1 MTIKVAFLGPEG
13 TYTHQVCSHTIPYTD
28 FIFLFLLGYLL
39 TIIFKALIQQFG
51 TENVSIYPQQSIGDC
66 FQILNEKKVDYAVV
80 PFENSTNGQVVFTY
94 DLLRDWYFQTSTPP
108 KFRIIAEQF
117 VSIHHN
123 LLTNASKIEDIKT
136 IYSHPQVWTQVN
148 KFLQSLPQQIT
159 KIDVGSTSKAAEIVS
174 QDIITTSGSSS
185 AAISSYMS
193 SELYKLPILKEGI
206 EDNQSNTTRFLIL
219 GYGSPISPPPPP
231 PASNN
236 DDDNSK
242 RNTTIV
248 SSIMFTLNHDDPG
261 ALCDVLVKFKEYGI
275 TLTSINSRPANLK
288 PWQYVFFVEMI
299 GDIHQEEL
307 VEKIKESCLEL
318 VILGVFQ
325 RSWRYNNNS
334 NDQ

>member
-13 TYTHQVCSHTIPYTD
+13 TYTHQ
-28 FIFLFLLGYLL
+28 
-39 TIIFKALIQQFG
+39 ALIQQFG

-66 FQILNEKKVDYAVV
+66 FHILNEKKVDYAVV

-174 QDIITTSGSSS
+174 QDTITTSGSSS

-219 GYGSPISPPPPP
+219 GYDSPISPPPPS
-231 PASNN
+231 ASNN

-299 GDIHQEEL
+299 GDIHQEGL

>member
-13 TYTHQVCSHTIPYTD
+13 TYTHQ
-28 FIFLFLLGYLL
+28 
-39 TIIFKALIQQFG
+39 ALIQQFG

-66 FQILNEKKVDYAVV
+66 FHILNEKKVDYAVV

-174 QDIITTSGSSS
+174 QDTITTSGSSS

-219 GYGSPISPPPPP
+219 GYDSPISPPPSS
-231 PASNN
+231 ASNN

-299 GDIHQEEL
+299 GDIHQEGL

>member
-13 TYTHQVCSHTIPYTD
+13 TYTHQ
-28 FIFLFLLGYLL
+28 
-39 TIIFKALIQQFG
+39 ALIQQFG

-174 QDIITTSGSSS
+174 QDTITTSGSSS

-219 GYGSPISPPPPP
+219 GYDSPISPPPP

-299 GDIHQEEL
+299 GDIHQEGL